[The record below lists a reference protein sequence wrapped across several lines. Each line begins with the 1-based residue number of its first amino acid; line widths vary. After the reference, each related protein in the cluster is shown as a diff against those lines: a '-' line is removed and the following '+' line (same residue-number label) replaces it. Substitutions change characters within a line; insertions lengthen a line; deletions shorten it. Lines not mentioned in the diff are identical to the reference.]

1 MGNKEF
7 VIEIV
12 RNLPETASLPE
23 IADEIAVLA
32 AIQQGEEDAEA
43 GRVTPHEEVIQM
55 IALWA
60 AK

>member
-1 MGNKEF
+1 MSNKEL
-7 VIEIV
+7 VIETV
-12 RNLPETASLPE
+12 RNLPETTSLPE

-32 AIQQGEEDAEA
+32 AIQRGVEDAEA

>member
-1 MGNKEF
+1 MHH
-7 VIEIV
+7 
-12 RNLPETASLPE
+12 LPETPSLPE

-32 AIQQGEEDAEA
+32 AIQQGEEDAQA
-43 GRVTPHEEVIQM
+43 GRVTPHEEVIPM